1 MHGHSS
7 LYLIAIALVSALLT
21 LPCLAQ
27 QLPVGPLIEL
37 SRPNAVGS
45 CNDGF
50 NLAGTWPTDDTEE
63 PFVAVNPVHPNN
75 IVAAWIQ
82 GPLQDIIT
90 AASFDGGHSWQRV
103 PIPLTVCSGGSYLG
117 AADPWLSFAPN
128 GDLYAIADGNSSNSI
143 TTNEIFVTK
152 STDGG
157 SSWSAPTLVSG
168 NIDLP
173 PDHPSITADPTDP
186 TARLVYAIWDGT
198 SSGKRGAAVF
208 ARTTDG
214 GLTWEAPRTIVQI
227 DTQSFIQFSQ
237 ILVLPNGTLVDIFE
251 LYKQQPNKPVT
262 FTNLQVLRSADHGQT
277 WSAPIN
283 AVTMTPL
290 LRPNGNTLVV
300 DPKTGR
306 FVLDP
311 TNPSF
316 AVDGRNG
323 NLYAVW
329 EDGGFSNFQ
338 YNDIALSMSADGG
351 FTWSAPIRVNQ
362 TPLNVPPASRQS
374 FFPSIAVAA
383 DGTIGVSYYDFRFNN
398 PNPGLP
404 TDRWL
409 AQCHATPTSAA
420 TDPACW
426 GNEVRLTDR
435 SFNIEA
441 VPIDVFGDFFFGD
454 YFGLSTAGDDF
465 VATFAQPD
473 NQNVTSIF
481 ARRVGPA
488 HAGDP
493 ALNGI
498 SSDPSAKQCFP
509 PLHSCTS
516 FLQCCTGSCVGGN
529 KTGGGHGVCAN

>member
-1 MHGHSS
+1 
-7 LYLIAIALVSALLT
+7 LIAIALVSALLT

-45 CNDGF
+45 CNTGF
-50 NLAGTWPTDDTEE
+50 NLGGSWPTDDTEE

-82 GPLQDIIT
+82 GPLQDIIA
-90 AASFDGGHSWQRV
+90 AASSDGGHNWQRV
-103 PIPLTVCSGGSYLG
+103 PIPLTVCSGGSDLG

-128 GDLYAIADGNSSNSI
+128 GDLYAIADGNSSNSV
-143 TTNEIFVTK
+143 TTDEIFVTK
-152 STDGG
+152 SSDGG
-157 SSWSAPTLVSG
+157 LHWSAPTLVSG
-168 NIDLP
+168 NLDLP
-173 PDHPSITADPTDP
+173 GDHPSITADPTDP
-186 TARLVYAIWDGT
+186 TARLVYAIWLGT
-198 SSGKRGAAVF
+198 SSKKSQAAVF

-214 GLTWEAPRTIVQI
+214 GLTWEAPRAIVQ
-227 DTQSFIQFSQ
+227 THPQSSMQFNQ
-237 ILVLPNGTLVDIFE
+237 IFVLPNGTLVDIFE
-251 LYKQQPNKPVT
+251 FVEQQPNKPIT
-262 FTNLQVLRSADHGQT
+262 FTNLQVTRSIDHGQT

-290 LRPNGNTLVV
+290 YRPNGDTLVV
-300 DPKTGR
+300 DPETGR

-338 YNDIALSMSADGG
+338 YNDAAFSMSADGG
-351 FTWSAPIRVNQ
+351 LTWSVPIRVNQ
-362 TPLNVPPASRQS
+362 TPLNIPPANRQS

-409 AQCHATPTSAA
+409 VQCHPTSTNAA

-426 GNEVRLTDR
+426 GNEVRLTDS
-435 SFNIEA
+435 SFNMEA
-441 VPIDVFGDFFFGD
+441 VPIDAFGDFFFGD
-454 YFGLSTAGDDF
+454 YFGLATVGDDF

-481 ARRVGPA
+481 VRRVGSA
-488 HAGDP
+488 NAADP
-493 ALNGI
+493 AVNGI
-498 SSDPSAKQCFP
+498 SSDPTTTQQCKP
-509 PLHSCTS
+509 AGARC
-516 FLQCCTGSCVGGN
+516 GGGN
-529 KTGGGHGVCAN
+529 NCCSGICIGIPFGRGGGGRCSI

>member
-1 MHGHSS
+1 
-7 LYLIAIALVSALLT
+7 
-21 LPCLAQ
+21 
-27 QLPVGPLIEL
+27 
-37 SRPNAVGS
+37 VGS

-50 NLAGTWPTDDTEE
+50 NLFGTWPTDDTAE

-75 IVAAWIQ
+75 IAAAWTQ
-82 GPLQDIIT
+82 GPFQDII
-90 AASFDGGHSWQRV
+90 AAVSFDGGHNWQRR

-128 GDLYAIADGNSSNSI
+128 GDLYAIADGNSSNNI

-152 STDGG
+152 SSDGG
-157 SSWSAPTLVSG
+157 SSWSAATLVSG
-168 NIDLP
+168 NVDLP
-173 PDHPSITADPTDP
+173 PEHPSITADPTD
-186 TARLVYAIWDGT
+186 AHFVYAVWDGT
-198 SSGKRGAAVF
+198 SSGKRVPSVF

-214 GLTWEAPRTIVQI
+214 GSTWEAPRTLVQT
-227 DTQSFIQFSQ
+227 DAQSFIQFSQ

-251 LYKQQPNKPVT
+251 FYEQQPNKPVT
-262 FTNLQVLRSADHGQT
+262 FTNLQVLRSTDHGQT
-277 WSAPIN
+277 WSAPIK

-300 DPKTGR
+300 DPKTGQ

-338 YNDIALSMSADGG
+338 YNDIAFSMSADGG
-351 FTWSAPIRVNQ
+351 LTRSSPIRVNQ
-362 TPLNVPPASRQS
+362 TPLNIPPASRQS
-374 FFPSIAVAA
+374 FFPSLAVAA
-383 DGTIGVSYYDFRFNN
+383 DGTIGVSYYDFRFSN

-409 AQCHATPTSAA
+409 VQCHPTSTSAA

-426 GNEVRLTDR
+426 GNEVRLTDS
-435 SFNIEA
+435 SFNMEA
-441 VPIDVFGDFFFGD
+441 VPIDVSGDFFFGD
-454 YFGLSTAGDDF
+454 YFGLSTAGHDF

-481 ARRVGPA
+481 ARRVAPA
-488 HAGDP
+488 YADDP
-493 ALNGI
+493 ALSGI
-498 SSDPSAKQCFP
+498 GIDPTTKTCRP
-509 PLHSCTS
+509 PGAHCGTGED
-516 FLQCCTGSCVGGN
+516 CCAGLCIGIGSKGGPGRCN
-529 KTGGGHGVCAN
+529 

>member
-1 MHGHSS
+1 MHGHSR
-7 LYLIAIALVSALLT
+7 LHLIAIALVSALLT
-21 LPCLAQ
+21 LPAKAQ
-27 QLPVGPLIEL
+27 QPLVGPLIEL

-50 NLAGTWPTDDTEE
+50 NLFGTWPTDDTEE
-63 PFVAVNPVHPNN
+63 PFVAVNPVEPNN

-82 GPLQDIIT
+82 GPFQDII
-90 AASFDGGHSWQRV
+90 AAVSFDGGQTWQPV

-117 AADPWLSFAPN
+117 AGDPWLSFAPN
-128 GDLYAIADGNSSNSI
+128 GDLYAIAIAGNTSNQ
-143 TTNEIFVTK
+143 IFVTK
-152 STDGG
+152 SSDGG
-157 SSWSAPTLVSG
+157 LHWSAATLVSG
-168 NIDLP
+168 NVDLP
-173 PDHPSITADPTDP
+173 PDHPSITADPTD
-186 TARLVYAIWDGT
+186 ARLVYAIWNGT
-198 SSGKRGAAVF
+198 SSGKRGPAVF

-214 GLTWEAPRTIVQI
+214 GLTWEAPRTIVQTG
-227 DTQSFIQFSQ
+227 TQSHIQFSQ

-251 LYKQQPNKPVT
+251 FFEQQPNKPIT

-300 DPKTGR
+300 DPETGQ
-306 FVLDP
+306 FVHDP

-338 YNDIALSMSADGG
+338 YNDIAFSMSADGG
-351 FTWSAPIRVNQ
+351 LTWSAPTRVNQ
-362 TPLNVPPASRQS
+362 TPVNIRPANRQS

-409 AQCHATPTSAA
+409 VQCHPTSTSAA

-435 SFNIEA
+435 SFNMEA
-441 VPIDVFGDFFFGD
+441 VPISSGDFFFGD
-454 YFGLSTAGDDF
+454 YFGLATAGDDF

-481 ARRVGPA
+481 VRRVGPA
-488 HAGDP
+488 DAGDP

-498 SSDPSAKQCFP
+498 GSDPTTKTCVP
-509 PLHSCTS
+509 P
-516 FLQCCTGSCVGGN
+516 
-529 KTGGGHGVCAN
+529 GGHCSKNTDCCGGLCGSFAGRGGSHKICF